1 MVGVVLGGLDEGS
14 IQSRGCRV
22 DRTHTEPFVGDR
34 VPVRWRLFDNGFE
47 FVDIEPVVGVLVGA
61 RHGPVPLLLHLE
73 DQLAEILDLHAHIS
87 KHTTPQLFPF
97 HRQLHLLLNTPQ
109 SSLDLCPALK
119 NRLHLHDDCLETVR
133 ADLIDILT

>member
-1 MVGVVLGGLDEGS
+1 MVGVVLGGLNERG
-14 IQSRGCRV
+14 IQGRGCCV
-22 DRTHTEPFVGDR
+22 DRTHAEPFVGNH
-34 VPVRWRLFDNGFE
+34 VPIRWCLLDNGFE
-47 FVDIEPVVGVLVGA
+47 FVDIEPVMRVLVGA

-97 HRQLHLLLNTPQ
+97 HRQLHLLFNTPKP
-109 SSLDLCPALK
+109 SFDLCPTLE
-119 NRLHLHDDCLETVR
+119 NRLHLHDDCLETLR